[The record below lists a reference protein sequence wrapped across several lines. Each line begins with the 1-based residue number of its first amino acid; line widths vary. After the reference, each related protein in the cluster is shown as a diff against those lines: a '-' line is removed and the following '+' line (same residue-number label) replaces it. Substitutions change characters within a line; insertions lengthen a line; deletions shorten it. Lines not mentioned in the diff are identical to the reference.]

1 MHESNGPTFYLR
13 YHPQFGMP
21 LFHQLFYQKINIL
34 ISTNLYKSRY
44 SLRKC
49 NRHILSSKSSTH
61 SFLDT
66 LNLQESAYL
75 HAENNYNKKENIFCY
90 IKLKST
96 NHLLNLFQESASTT
110 VPTIRFQKRLESKSP
125 MAPTLQVKQ
134 FAIGLK
140 GLDLKRV
147 LEKFIHVNH
156 SLHKLL
162 TPQCRYTIGSKFL

>member
-1 MHESNGPTFYLR
+1 ML
-13 YHPQFGMP
+13 
-21 LFHQLFYQKINIL
+21 KI
-34 ISTNLYKSRY
+34 T
-44 SLRKC
+44 
-49 NRHILSSKSSTH
+49 T
-61 SFLDT
+61 T
-66 LNLQESAYL
+66 
-75 HAENNYNKKENIFCY
+75 KKKIFSVRY

-162 TPQCRYTIGSKFL
+162 TPLCRYTRPGNRATLGLLRTYFYYCRIVGLVPVIPLPPKNNWQQSYYILHL

>member
-1 MHESNGPTFYLR
+1 ML
-13 YHPQFGMP
+13 
-21 LFHQLFYQKINIL
+21 KI
-34 ISTNLYKSRY
+34 T
-44 SLRKC
+44 
-49 NRHILSSKSSTH
+49 T
-61 SFLDT
+61 T
-66 LNLQESAYL
+66 
-75 HAENNYNKKENIFCY
+75 KKKIFSVRY

-110 VPTIRFQKRLESKSP
+110 VPTIRSQKRLESKSP

-162 TPQCRYTIGSKFL
+162 TPQCRYTIGSKFLWRPIQIPNYSMHSIKCPVLSNDLIWFFSKSIY